1 MLLCTIVI
9 RSADMMVAHTVYL
22 IMGNKVNEPG
32 LANVAMPEPE
42 DER

>member
-1 MLLCTIVI
+1 MLVRTTGI
-9 RSADMMVAHTVYL
+9 RPADRMVAHTVYL